1 MLSPA
6 HILTTYFHII
16 LDFSLAVCLSVC
28 LSISLSVFVSVS
40 FALSPAERFGR
51 ASCRGQDARYQIQ
64 WFDLRAVGM
73 CRTSSGKLMCKIS
86 ATHGLCVQN
95 IAKCKSTS
103 ALNAYADYNMNRTRA
118 LMRCMLVGLCC
129 VLELRCKC
137 AYGTHACLSLGARDC
152 GESCDATT
160 FNSMIDICG
169 SQRERFTT
177 THRDLWQSIPTMVC
191 CPLCY
196 TDLLTLEDLLL
207 HDCSGHVPERRTAM
221 GLLPGPDPGH
231 VEPEA
236 TPDHKHSM

>member
-6 HILTTYFHII
+6 HILTTYFRII

-28 LSISLSVFVSVS
+28 PLVYLCLFLCRSRCLPRNGSDGQVVEDKMLVIKSNGSIL
-40 FALSPAERFGR
+40 GR
-51 ASCRGQDARYQIQ
+51 
-64 WFDLRAVGM
+64 LE

-103 ALNAYADYNMNRTRA
+103 ALDAYADYNMNRTRA

-152 GESCDATT
+152 GESCDATP
-160 FNSMIDICG
+160 FNSMIDMCG

-177 THRDLWQSIPTMVC
+177 TRRDLWQSIPTMVC